1 MSLQTTEKVFEMMDS
16 IVEEVGKENVIQVVI
31 DNSANYK
38 VVGHLLMT
46 KRKRLFWT
54 TCAAHCVDLMLEDY
68 EKKILVRKQFQKV
81 KKLLPLFIQDLL

>member
-1 MSLQTTEKVFEMMDS
+1 MDS

-54 TCAAHCVDLMLEDY
+54 PCAAHCVDLMLEDY